1 MHVLFGRDNKMQ
13 PTVQDLLNGE
23 AEGSLEGFEFDPAV
37 CQRAF
42 DHYDKGKSG
51 YLDGKELMKLAE
63 VSFLRICF
71 FKFISNI
78 SCIRNCGT
86 RFSPKVRSSL
96 MPIRR

>member
-1 MHVLFGRDNKMQ
+1 MHVLFGRDNKLQ
-13 PTVQDLLNGE
+13 PNVQDLLNCE
-23 AEGSLEGFEFDPAV
+23 AEGSLEDFEFDPAV

-42 DHYDKGKSG
+42 DHYDKDKSG

-63 VSFLRICF
+63 VSFLRVCLY
-71 FKFISNI
+71 KFISYT

-86 RFSPKVRSSL
+86 RFFPKVRNSP